1 MSCLANLF
9 KMGKFKHSEPF
20 PCPSAK
26 CPLFSLDTSPGQDT
40 QEAIE
45 DIRGSEDPAMSHPSP
60 PFLTTLS
67 CPIPVESFLQ
77 LFSSVLG
84 IRAAGCQKLAASWM
98 ELEPGGVSSS
108 DPT

>member
-1 MSCLANLF
+1 MRKPGREKRGHLALGQGKGSECLNFPILN
-9 KMGKFKHSEPF
+9 KF
-20 PCPSAK
+20 AR
-26 CPLFSLDTSPGQDT
+26 QDT

-60 PFLTTLS
+60 PFPTTLS